1 LKYKWHIASFDISAL
16 NKPYHN
22 NMNKPLV
29 TLLILTAFAFG
40 AAAQTTNNDH
50 ARISFGFIYGGAVG
64 PASNNYTYA
73 SGFLAKYELPVKSSA
88 LSLTLTSGYSFFIP
102 ETRYTDAAHMPDV
115 VYDNFDYSHAAFV
128 PLELGARL
136 YLAKKLYFEGNLG
149 ASFNVN
155 SHPEYY
161 TNKTVALLVSPNLGY
176 SFRFGPSGKVGLDL
190 NLGYEDR
197 FESTTVAYRQG
208 SYGRIAV
215 SAALS
220 FGL

>member
-1 LKYKWHIASFDISAL
+1 MKKHL
-16 NKPYHN
+16 
-22 NMNKPLV
+22 LV
-29 TLLILTAFAFG
+29 LAILTAMAFNCL
-40 AAAQTTNNDH
+40 AQTNYNDH
-50 ARISFGFIYGGAVG
+50 SRISFGFIYGATVG

-88 LSLTLTSGYSFFIP
+88 LSLTLTSGYSFFVP
-102 ETRYTDAAHMPDV
+102 QTRYTDPAHAPGV
-115 VYDNFDYSHAAFV
+115 VYDNFDYAHAAFV
-128 PLELGARL
+128 PVELGARF
-136 YLAKKLYFEGNLG
+136 YLVKKLYIEGNVG

-155 SHPEYY
+155 SHPQYY

-176 SFRFGPSGKVGLDL
+176 AFRFGPSGKVGLDL

-197 FESTTVAYRQG
+197 FESATTAYRQG
-208 SYGRIAV
+208 SYGRIAL